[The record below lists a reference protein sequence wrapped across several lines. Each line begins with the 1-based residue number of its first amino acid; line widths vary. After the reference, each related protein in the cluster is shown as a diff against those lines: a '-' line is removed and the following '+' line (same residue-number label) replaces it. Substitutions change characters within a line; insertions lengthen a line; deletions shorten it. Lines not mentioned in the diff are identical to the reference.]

1 MALVYDDAGGAYDF
15 STDAREAAKLDPYV
29 PAAAGD
35 TRPWWER
42 VAEYGLTR
50 AIDNQVGPSAPNKT
64 SQPASFAGQN
74 GRTYSQVGP
83 QNTGLLGMGTNTTML
98 LLAVAAVAGVFFLLP
113 KAK

>member
-1 MALVYDDAGGAYDF
+1 MALVYDDAGGSYDF
-15 STDAREAAKLDPYV
+15 SSDAREAAKLDPYV

-64 SQPASFAGQN
+64 SAPATFAGQN
-74 GRTYSQVGP
+74 GKTYSQVGP
-83 QNTGLLGMGTNTTML
+83 QPGTGILAGSSSTTVLLIAAAA
-98 LLAVAAVAGVFFLLP
+98 LAGAFFLFR
-113 KAK
+113 AR